1 MINRITVQAT
11 ATLRRSIAAS
21 FFLAAA
27 VPLAAGGAIVVT
39 VEQRGSDVV
48 IDYSGSWDSWSV
60 DDSPTLTDLAVYSL
74 GVFNLTAGSKDRVA
88 AGLSRD
94 SGLWTTV
101 LTRPDSTSGDNFGW
115 NAAYSYAPLNYT
127 AGNEISGSLTFN
139 GTDLA
144 TMGFTPGDS
153 GSFTGGGNTANFLVS
168 AVPEP
173 TSIAFLATGGLA
185 VGVVAVARRRRRT
198 GAGS

>member
-1 MINRITVQAT
+1 MINRFTTHAPAAVRLT
-11 ATLRRSIAAS
+11 IAVS
-21 FFLAAA
+21 VFVMAA
-27 VPLAAGGAIVVT
+27 VPLAASGAIVVT

-60 DDSPTLTDLAVYSL
+60 GTTPTTTDLAVYNL

-88 AGLSRD
+88 AGLARD

-144 TMGFTPGDS
+144 TMGFTPGDF
-153 GSFTGGGNTANFLVS
+153 GSFTGGGNTANFSVS

-185 VGVVAVARRRRRT
+185 VGAVAAARRRRCT